1 MSTVQNN
8 GIYSEDKPKREEYCF
23 WWDPQTKSCR
33 RGPDN
38 CYYLIPKKPKK
49 PSGPCDGCPFAIPL
63 PCIGYCIKELSKGVG
78 SR

>member
-1 MSTVQNN
+1 MNTEQKDKR
-8 GIYSEDKPKREEYCF
+8 YSAEKPKDEKFCY
-23 WWDPQTKSCR
+23 WWNPLTKNCG

-38 CYYLIPKKPKK
+38 CYYLIPEKPKK
-49 PSGPCDGCPFAIPL
+49 PASPCEGCPFAIPL